1 MSSKDH
7 RSITYIY
14 NEMDPSEEI
23 EFEREL
29 EINSDLLIEVESLK
43 QVKNK
48 LHCLEQFDPPE
59 ELVEAVCQQA
69 HQKGSQQQ
77 KGPGRTV
84 FYAVAAIVLIGMTSG
99 VWLADSGFQS
109 TSTGQ
114 NTDAQFAAPTLTQ
127 PVGGTSSGDVKPW
140 IDENDIIYLGI
151 GEKSSN
157 QAEIDSMMINSLK
170 KLTPVTNTAQMRS
183 FQNRLQL
190 TGGNQ

>member
-29 EINSDLLIEVESLK
+29 ELNSDLLIEVESLK

-48 LHCLEQFDPPE
+48 LHCLEQFDPPK

-69 HQKGSQQQ
+69 GEKGPQQ
-77 KGPGRTV
+77 KGAGRTV

-99 VWLADSGFQS
+99 VWLADSGFQG

-127 PVGGTSSGDVKPW
+127 PVGGSSSSDIKPW

-157 QAEIDSMMINSLK
+157 QAEIDSMMMNSLK
-170 KLTPVTNTAQMRS
+170 KLTPVTNTAQMKS
-183 FQNRLQL
+183 FQNRLHL
-190 TGGNQ
+190 TGANN

>member
-48 LHCLEQFDPPE
+48 LHCLEQFDPPK
-59 ELVEAVCQQA
+59 ELVEAVCHQA
-69 HQKGSQQQ
+69 HEKGSQQQ

-127 PVGGTSSGDVKPW
+127 PVGGTS
-140 IDENDIIYLGI
+140 
-151 GEKSSN
+151 
-157 QAEIDSMMINSLK
+157 
-170 KLTPVTNTAQMRS
+170 
-183 FQNRLQL
+183 
-190 TGGNQ
+190 